1 MSKSEKRISFTLEK
15 PDKARLPQEIRDANL
30 NRQAGAMHDKR
41 GDQGPQESEWDE
53 DRPVLTEKEKRDIF
67 ERVLKEFNDW
77 SGGDNHYTKTAPP
90 SERLNEKILRL
101 KAAIIEEWLD
111 KENEVSKSVLDD
123 WRKELEF

>member
-1 MSKSEKRISFTLEK
+1 MPKSEKRISFTLEK
-15 PDKARLPQEIRDANL
+15 LDKARLPQEIRDANL

-41 GDQGPQESEWDE
+41 GDRGPQESDWAE
-53 DRPVLTEKEKRDIF
+53 DRAALTEKEKLDIF

-77 SGGDNHYTKTAPP
+77 SGNDNHYIKIAPP
-90 SERLNEKILRL
+90 NERLNEKILRL

-111 KENEVSKSVLDD
+111 KENEISKSVLDD